1 MPTAQASGP
10 RHIAYEIGV
19 RFCGNLATWTEARH
33 ALFRRILPLGEAHH
47 RPLRRML
54 LPDAGVRSTHRKHT
68 ERWFEMSDTM
78 TDAPVKTGLFIGG
91 EVRDTVDTL
100 AIPDPGKPGVVVG
113 HAASATPADVAD
125 AVAAAREAYPAW
137 AALSAR
143 ERAALMAE
151 AIAGI
156 ADDRDTD
163 AAILSQENGKIRFE
177 GWVDA
182 LVFEI
187 RWNLAL
193 MLADQVDTGHT
204 LPVVPGAIPVSTE
217 VSYQP
222 LGVVTVI
229 VPFNWPIAIL
239 GASLPHALLAGNT
252 AIVKPPPSAPLATT
266 RVVQRVA
273 EKLPPG
279 VLNVVT
285 GRDENMAA
293 LITDVDKVCFTG
305 SVGGGKRI
313 MEMASKTL
321 TRVTLELGGNDAA
334 VLLEDA
340 IVDDTHLDRLYAAIY
355 DTTGQICM
363 NAKRVFV
370 HRSRLDEVVTGLS
383 SRLERAVIG
392 YGLDEGTTMGPLH
405 SPVQKAFVAEII
417 QEAKD
422 AGADVREYGTLPEGD
437 LAGGNFLRPAIVVDP
452 DPQLR
457 VVTQEQFGPVI
468 PILPFD
474 TEEEAIALA
483 NDTWGGLCGSV
494 WTASPESA
502 QRVGS
507 QLVCGYVWVNDHGA
521 TRLDLRAP
529 FGGMK
534 QSGIGREQ
542 GIEGI
547 RAFQDTRSI
556 ATIDPD
562 ALASMA
568 H

>member
-1 MPTAQASGP
+1 MGDTAMGTA
-10 RHIAYEIGV
+10 V
-19 RFCGNLATWTEARH
+19 R
-33 ALFRRILPLGEAHH
+33 
-47 RPLRRML
+47 
-54 LPDAGVRSTHRKHT
+54 
-68 ERWFEMSDTM
+68 
-78 TDAPVKTGLFIGG
+78 TGLFVGG
-91 EVRDTVDTL
+91 EERFTDDVLTI
-100 AIPDPGKPGVVVG
+100 ADPGRPGAVVG
-113 HAASATPADVAD
+113 EAAAASAADVTD
-125 AVAAAREAYPAW
+125 AVAAARAAYPGW
-137 AALSAR
+137 AALTPQQ
-143 ERAALMAE
+143 RAAHMAE

-156 ADDRDTD
+156 ADDRDED
-163 AAILSQENGKIRFE
+163 AAILSQENGKIRME
-177 GWVDA
+177 AWIDA

-193 MLADQVDTGHT
+193 MLADDVDTSKT
-204 LPVVPGAIPVSTE
+204 LPPIPGAIPVSTA

-239 GASLPHALLAGNT
+239 GAALPHALLAGNT

-273 EKLPPG
+273 EKLPAG

-285 GRDENMAA
+285 GRDRDMAG
-293 LITDVDKVCFTG
+293 LIQNPDVAKVCFTG
-305 SVGGGKRI
+305 SVNGGKRI

-334 VLLEDA
+334 VFLEDA
-340 IVDDTHLDRLYAAIY
+340 ILDDAHLDRLYAAVY

-370 HRSRLDEVVTGLS
+370 HRSRIDELVAGLS
-383 SRLERAVIG
+383 TRLDAARLG

-405 SPVQKAFVAEII
+405 QPAQKAFVDEII

-422 AGADVREYGTLPEGD
+422 AGADVREFGELPGGD
-437 LAGGNFLRPAIVVDP
+437 LAGGNFVRPAIVIDP
-452 DPQLR
+452 ALDLR

-468 PILPFD
+468 PIIPFD
-474 TEEEAIALA
+474 DEAEAVRLA

-494 WTASPESA
+494 WTAAPEAA

-507 QLVCGYVWVNDHGA
+507 QLECGYVWVNDHGA

-534 QSGIGREQ
+534 QSGFGREQ
-542 GIEGI
+542 GIEGV
-547 RAFQDTRSI
+547 RAFQDTRAI
-556 ATIDPD
+556 ATLDPE

>member
-1 MPTAQASGP
+1 MSETITA
-10 RHIAYEIGV
+10 
-19 RFCGNLATWTEARH
+19 
-33 ALFRRILPLGEAHH
+33 
-47 RPLRRML
+47 
-54 LPDAGVRSTHRKHT
+54 AGVR
-68 ERWFEMSDTM
+68 
-78 TDAPVKTGLFIGG
+78 TGLFIGG
-91 EVRDTVDTL
+91 AERFTDDVLTV
-100 AIPDPGKPGVVVG
+100 ADPGKPGVVVG
-113 HAASATPADVAD
+113 EAASASPADVAD
-125 AVAAAREAYPAW
+125 AVAAAKEAFPAW
-137 AALSAR
+137 AGLGAPAR
-143 ERAALMAE
+143 AEAMAA

-156 ADDRDTD
+156 ADDRGTD

-177 GWVDA
+177 GFIDA

-193 MLADQVDTGHT
+193 MLKDEVDTGHT
-204 LPVVPGAIPVSTE
+204 LPVVPGAIPVSTD
-217 VSYQP
+217 VAYQP
-222 LGVVTVI
+222 LGVVTII

-239 GASLPHALLAGNT
+239 GAALPHALLAGNT
-252 AIVKPPPSAPLATT
+252 VIVKVPPTTPLATA

-273 EKLPPG
+273 EKLPAG
-279 VLNVVT
+279 VLNVIS
-285 GRDENMAA
+285 GKDENMSG
-293 LITDVDKVCFTG
+293 LIQNPDVAKVCFTG
-305 SVGGGKRI
+305 SVNGGKRI

-334 VLLEDA
+334 VFLEDA
-340 IVDDTHLDRLYAAIY
+340 VLDDTHLDRLYAAIF

-370 HRSRLDEVVTGLS
+370 HRSRLDELVDGLAA
-383 SRLERAVIG
+383 RLDKAVIG

-405 SPVQKAFVAEII
+405 SPAQKAFVEEII

-422 AGADVREYGTLPEGD
+422 AGADVREYGTLPGGD
-437 LAGGNFLRPAIVVDP
+437 LAGGNFLRPALVVDP
-452 DPQLR
+452 DLSLR

-468 PILPFD
+468 PIIPFD
-474 TEEEAIALA
+474 DEDEAVREA

-494 WTASPESA
+494 WTGSPEA
-502 QRVGS
+502 AKRVGS

-547 RAFQDTRSI
+547 RSFQDTRSI
-556 ATIDPD
+556 ATIDPE
-562 ALASMA
+562 ALAAMA

>member
-1 MPTAQASGP
+1 MSDTA
-10 RHIAYEIGV
+10 
-19 RFCGNLATWTEARH
+19 TT
-33 ALFRRILPLGEAHH
+33 
-47 RPLRRML
+47 
-54 LPDAGVRSTHRKHT
+54 AGVR
-68 ERWFEMSDTM
+68 
-78 TDAPVKTGLFIGG
+78 TGLFIGG
-91 EVRDTVDTL
+91 EERHTTETL
-100 AIPDPGKPGVVVG
+100 QIADPGKPGVIVG
-113 HAASATPADVAD
+113 EAAAASAEDVAD
-125 AVAAAREAYPAW
+125 AVASAKRAFPAW
-137 AALSAR
+137 AALTAQ
-143 ERAALMAE
+143 ERAKHMAD

-156 ADDRDTD
+156 ADDRDDD
-163 AAILSQENGKIRFE
+163 AAILSQENGKIRME
-177 GWVDA
+177 AWIDA

-193 MLADQVDTGHT
+193 MLADEVDSGHV
-204 LPVVPGAIPVSTE
+204 LPAIPGAIPVDTK
-217 VSYQP
+217 VAYQP

-239 GASLPHALLAGNT
+239 GAALPHALLAGNT
-252 AIVKPPPSAPLATT
+252 AIVKPPLTAPLATAKL
-266 RVVQRVA
+266 VQRVA

-279 VLNVVT
+279 VLNIVT
-285 GRDENMAA
+285 GKDENLSG
-293 LITDVDKVCFTG
+293 LIQNSDIAKVCFTG
-305 SVGGGKRI
+305 SVNGGKRM

-334 VLLEDA
+334 IFLEDA
-340 IVDDTHLDRLYAAIY
+340 VVDDTHLDRLYAAVY

-363 NAKRVFV
+363 NAKRVYV
-370 HRSRLDEVVTGLS
+370 HRSRLDEVVAGLS
-383 SRLERAVIG
+383 ARLEKAVIG
-392 YGLDEGTTMGPLH
+392 YGLDEGTTMLH
-405 SPVQKAFVAEII
+405 SSAQKAFVEEII

-422 AGADVREYGTLPEGD
+422 SGADVREFGELPGGD

-452 DPQLR
+452 DPGLR

-468 PILPFD
+468 PIIPFD
-474 TEEEAIALA
+474 SEEEAVRMA
-483 NDTWGGLCGSV
+483 NDTWAGLCGSV
-494 WTASPESA
+494 WTDDPDSA
-502 QRVGS
+502 QRVGGA
-507 QLVCGYVWVNDHGA
+507 LECGYVWVNDHGA

-562 ALASMA
+562 ALAAMA

>member
-1 MPTAQASGP
+1 MSGTAT
-10 RHIAYEIGV
+10 ETGV
-19 RFCGNLATWTEARH
+19 R
-33 ALFRRILPLGEAHH
+33 
-47 RPLRRML
+47 
-54 LPDAGVRSTHRKHT
+54 
-68 ERWFEMSDTM
+68 
-78 TDAPVKTGLFIGG
+78 TGLFIGG
-91 EVRDTVDTL
+91 EERFTDDVL
-100 AIPDPGKPGVVVG
+100 AVADPGKKGAIVG
-113 HAASATPADVAD
+113 EAAAASPDDVTD
-125 AVAAAREAYPAW
+125 AVAAAKAAYPAW
-137 AALSAR
+137 TALSPQ
-143 ERAALMAE
+143 ERARLMTE

-156 ADDRDTD
+156 ADERDED
-163 AAILSQENGKIRFE
+163 AAILSQENGKVRME
-177 GWVDA
+177 AWVDA

-193 MLADQVDTGHT
+193 MLADEVDASKT

-217 VSYQP
+217 VSYQS

-285 GRDENMAA
+285 GKDENMAG
-293 LITDVDKVCFTG
+293 LIQNPDVAKVCFTG
-305 SVGGGKRI
+305 SVNGGKRI

-334 VLLEDA
+334 VFLEDA
-340 IVDDTHLDRLYAAIY
+340 ILDETHLDRLFAAVY

-370 HRSRLDEVVTGLS
+370 HRSRLDEVVAGLTA
-383 SRLERAVIG
+383 RLEKAVLG

-405 SPVQKAFVAEII
+405 QPAQKAFVDEII
-417 QEAKD
+417 QEAKA
-422 AGADVREYGTLPEGD
+422 AGADVREFGSMPDGD
-437 LAGGNFLRPAIVVDP
+437 LAGGNFVRPALVVDP
-452 DPQLR
+452 PLELR

-468 PILPFD
+468 PIIPFD
-474 TEEEAIALA
+474 TEDEAVRLA

-494 WTASPESA
+494 WTGSPEAA

-507 QLVCGYVWVNDHGA
+507 QLECGYVWVNDHGA

-534 QSGIGREQ
+534 QSGFGREQ
-542 GIEGI
+542 GIEGV

-556 ATIDPD
+556 ATIDPE
-562 ALASMA
+562 ALAAMA

>member
-1 MPTAQASGP
+1 
-10 RHIAYEIGV
+10 
-19 RFCGNLATWTEARH
+19 
-33 ALFRRILPLGEAHH
+33 
-47 RPLRRML
+47 
-54 LPDAGVRSTHRKHT
+54 
-68 ERWFEMSDTM
+68 MSNTV
-78 TDAPVKTGLFIGG
+78 TDAPVRTGLFIGG
-91 EVRDTVDTL
+91 VARDAAETL
-100 AIPDPGKPGVVVG
+100 AIADPGKPGVIVG
-113 HAASATPADVAD
+113 HAASASKEDVAD
-125 AVAAAREAYPAW
+125 AVAAAKAAFPAW
-137 AALSAR
+137 SALSAQ
-143 ERAALMAE
+143 ERAAAMAE

-156 ADDRDTD
+156 ADDRDED
-163 AAILSQENGKIRFE
+163 AAILSQENGKVRFE

-204 LPVVPGAIPVSTE
+204 LPVIPGAIPVSTE
-217 VSYQP
+217 VTYQA

-266 RVVQRVA
+266 RVIQRVA

-285 GRDENMAA
+285 GKDENMTG
-293 LITDVDKVCFTG
+293 LITDVAKVCFTG
-305 SVGGGKRI
+305 SVNGGKRI

-334 VLLEDA
+334 VFLEDA
-340 IVDDTHLDRLYAAIY
+340 ILDDTHLDRLYAAIY
-355 DTTGQICM
+355 DTSGQICM

-370 HRSRLDEVVTGLS
+370 HRSRFDEVVDGLTA
-383 SRLERAVIG
+383 RLEQAKLG

-405 SPVQKAFVAEII
+405 SPVQKTFVDEII

-422 AGADVREYGTLPEGD
+422 AGADVREFGELPGGD
-437 LAGGNFLRPAIVVDP
+437 LAGGNFVRPAIVVDP
-452 DPQLR
+452 DPALR
-457 VVTQEQFGPVI
+457 VVTTEQFGPVI
-468 PILPFD
+468 PLIPFD
-474 TEEEAIALA
+474 SEDDAVRLA

-502 QRVGS
+502 TRVGS

-542 GIEGI
+542 GIEGV
-547 RAFQDTRSI
+547 RAFQDTRAI
-556 ATIDPD
+556 ATIDPE
-562 ALASMA
+562 ALAAMA